1 MLTFE
6 QLRELAVA
14 AGAIPASEGEYWP
27 HELII
32 CEQEFEA
39 FAKAIYAA
47 GQAAEREACAEIC
60 DRYAMA
66 MDYSGTEYVRSR
78 ECQQA
83 AAAIRAR
90 SEKGSSE

>member
-1 MLTFE
+1 MLNRDEIIRMAQEAGFE
-6 QLRELAVA
+6 YLGREAWDCFTASIERLAA
-14 AGAIPASEGEYWP
+14 AT
-27 HELII
+27 
-32 CEQEFEA
+32 
-39 FAKAIYAA
+39 YAA
-47 GQAAEREACAEIC
+47 GQTAEREACAEIC

-90 SEKGSSE
+90 GEKGSSE